1 MIVENYQK
9 EIDVVIQSQTE
20 SLFQY
25 LLLNEQKKDIIL
37 TSPIAVDDDIVN
49 VDTGHGFVGQIAA
62 PGEHIVVRNGDA
74 FFQLKTT
81 TVSVNAISV
90 ESPIDNPFPVS
101 GTSVMRGNSQMNVD
115 GAAAETDFEFTFN
128 GDVEAQV
135 PIDISTVIIT
145 MQHGSNVPDDGKFG
159 GLDALDKGL
168 YIRKVNETNFG
179 LGNYT
184 SNQEF
189 KNVGGVVEYTDKAP
203 AGTNATNITIEIEKV
218 FGKVIRLDP
227 KTFDSIISKVRDD
240 ISSSA
245 GMALMT
251 LSILGSFTL
260 GE

>member
-1 MIVENYQK
+1 MIGSGRSEY
-9 EIDVVIQSQTE
+9 DVVVQSQTE

-37 TSPIAVDDDIVN
+37 TAPILVDDEVVN
-49 VDTGHGFVGQIAA
+49 VNVGHGFVGQGAA
-62 PGEHIVVRNGDA
+62 PGEHIVVRKGDA

-81 TVSVNAISV
+81 TVSINAISV
-90 ESPIDNPFPVS
+90 ESPIDMPFPIS
-101 GTSVMRGNSQMNVD
+101 GTSVMRGNSLMNVD
-115 GAAAETDFEFTFN
+115 GVASETDFEFTFN
-128 GDVEAQV
+128 GDTTAQV
-135 PIDISTVIIT
+135 PIDIGTVIIT
-145 MQHGSNVPDDGKFG
+145 MQHGANVPDDGKFG
-159 GLDALDKGL
+159 GLGALAKGL
-168 YIRKVNETNFG
+168 YIRKVNGENFG

-227 KTFDSIISKVRDD
+227 KTLDSVISMVRDD
-240 ISSSA
+240 IDA
-245 GMALMT
+245 TEGMELMT
-251 LSILGSFTL
+251 LSILGSFTS